1 MEKIKNDFIETK
13 INSYN
18 EATIIGYFK
27 KMEPFEKSL
36 GKDLCNFTPMEILG
50 AYSQIRYKSI
60 YTIQMTNSVLKD
72 YTNYCLNNNL
82 VTDNQNHYAELGV
95 DDIKQCV
102 NDLIIEDSF
111 LTREELLIC
120 IDRLN
125 NDTDKFLMLAAF
137 EGLSGKNYKEISDLR
152 ISDIDFKNKIAKTSL
167 GREVKLSNRLAELA
181 QLAHDEESY
190 MGIKGERVRKLMPSD
205 KIIKPYVTQLVDKEY
220 RNGRRLYSRLKKMFE
235 VLEMPNMTC
244 KLLRDFGIIDT
255 ILKECR
261 KKNIAPYD
269 YTRNKRN
276 LERINTQYGT
286 KFTTGNISS
295 YYQKYETIFN
305 EG

>member
-1 MEKIKNDFIETK
+1 MNKIKCDYIETK

-27 KMEPFEKSL
+27 KMESFEESL
-36 GKDLCNFTPMEILG
+36 GKDLCNFTTMEILG

-60 YTIQMTNSVLKD
+60 YTIQMTNSVFKD

-82 VTDNQNHYAELGV
+82 VVDNQNHYAELSIN
-95 DDIKQCV
+95 DMKQCV
-102 NDLIIEDSF
+102 NDLVIEDSF
-111 LTREELLIC
+111 LTREELLIY

-152 ISDIDFKNKIAKTSL
+152 ITDIDFKNRIAKTSL
-167 GREVKLSNRLAELA
+167 GRTVKMSTRLTELA

-255 ILKECR
+255 ILGEC
-261 KKNIAPYD
+261 KKQNIKPYD
-269 YTRNKRN
+269 YTRNTKN
-276 LERINTQYGT
+276 LKHINAQYGT

-295 YYQKYETIFN
+295 YYQKYATIFN